1 MSVKDLLFSVLQTQ
15 QDPAFILGIEDGLNL
30 SSAKVVWDNAALSKL
45 LSNAYGTKKTQSPL
59 CFLNAD
65 AADLV
70 QNGLVEKQA
79 GPIRLKNALSM
90 QDTAQNALW
99 YDLEVTYLPPESGE
113 DTHVYGRFVD
123 VTEREQLRAC
133 AQATQAEAE
142 TAKARFHHAVS
153 SIPEGFAMYDRDD
166 ILVAFNAKYADLYK
180 HSAPAI
186 KVGATFEAIMRYGL
200 EHGQYPEAEG
210 QEEAWLAE
218 RLDRENRKRAPV
230 ERALPDGKFLRIQE
244 VENEHGDLVGL
255 RSDVTQ
261 YYEQQQELEQKAADL
276 AKANEEAEAAS
287 LSKDRFFA
295 RMSHELRTPMNGIL
309 GLTEVLEH
317 TALNPQQRS
326 YLKTISGSATSLLSI
341 INDILDYSKATEGKF
356 TFANERFSLKD
367 TIYEAA
373 GLIQPLAH
381 DKNLDFWIE
390 YPHTVPTHFFG
401 DSARVRQVL
410 LNHLG
415 NALKFT
421 ENGHLGLRATYQTID
436 GEAQLSLSIVD
447 TGRGI
452 PDDQMGTLFAAYEQT
467 HQDTEA
473 AVEGT
478 GLGLAISKALVEQMG
493 GAIDVA
499 STLGEGSCFTVS
511 LALPA
516 CPVSRQKAQNR
527 QPPTRQREV
536 AIVGPVTESTKVLT
550 RSLETL
556 NCRVVAFEDAER
568 LLLETDQFQA
578 VIWDG
583 DHVDCFG
590 PSAKQVLDR
599 AAGPCAHALMV
610 STPLRYASAET
621 DAADYSATWL
631 KPVRSE
637 EIEQLLFP
645 ERPSDF
651 GLNRDNACAASAKP
665 CQSSSGNG
673 RVLVVDDNKTN
684 RLVAGKLLETVGVMV
699 DFASNGLEALDVY
712 KALRPTTIFMD
723 VAMPVMDGVDATAH
737 IRKLETDLGLAPCKI
752 FALTANTHKSQ
763 VDLCLSAGVDGVIGK
778 PVKRNDLIEAINFPS
793 PRTFS
798 DLGREVPGTFGV
810 SGLQD
815 TKHLPIHERC

>member
-15 QDPAFILGIEDGLNL
+15 QDPAFILRLENELTL
-30 SSAKVVWDNAALSKL
+30 SSAKVVWGNAALSRIFHH
-45 LSNAYGTKKTQSPL
+45 SHETWQHRSPL
-59 CFLNAD
+59 LFLDEATTGF
-65 AADLV
+65 L
-70 QNGLVEKQA
+70 QKGLKEQQA
-79 GPIRLKNALSM
+79 SPIRLRNALNIPVAG
-90 QDTAQNALW
+90 QDTLCF
-99 YDLEVTYLPPESGE
+99 DLEVTFLAQENVE
-113 DTHVYGRFVD
+113 DTHVFGRFVD
-123 VTEREQLRAC
+123 ATERKQLQTRMKTA
-133 AQATQAEAE
+133 QAEAE
-142 TAKARFHHAVS
+142 TAKARFEHAIS

-166 ILVAFNAKYADLYK
+166 VLVAFNAKYAELYK
-180 HSAPAI
+180 HTEPAI
-186 KVGATFEAIMRYGL
+186 KVGATFESIMRYGL
-200 EHGQYPEAEG
+200 EHGQYPEAKG

-230 ERALPDGKFLRIQE
+230 ERRLPGGKFLRIQE
-244 VENEHGDLVGL
+244 VENERGDLIGL

-261 YYEQQQELEQKAADL
+261 YYQQQQELEQKAEDL

-309 GLTEVLEH
+309 GLAEVLEH

-390 YPHTVPTHFFG
+390 YPLTVPTHFFG

-421 ENGHLGLRATYQTID
+421 PNGHVGLRAAYQTVD
-436 GEAQLSLSIVD
+436 GDAQLSLSIVD

-452 PDDQMGTLFAAYEQT
+452 PEEQMDTLFSAYEQAN
-467 HQDTEA
+467 QETET

-493 GAIDVA
+493 GAINVV
-499 STLGEGSCFTVS
+499 STIGKGSSFTVS
-511 LALPA
+511 LAWPA
-516 CPVSRQKAQNR
+516 CPVSGLKGKDRQVPAQKRN
-527 QPPTRQREV
+527 V
-536 AIVGPVTESTKVLT
+536 ALVGPRTESNMVLT
-550 RSLETL
+550 KNLEAL
-556 NCRVVAFEDAER
+556 NCRVVAFEDADQ
-568 LLLETDQFQA
+568 LLKDCDQFHA
-578 VIWDG
+578 VVWDG
-583 DHVDCFG
+583 DHVDCSR
-590 PSAKQVLDR
+590 PPAKKVLDR
-599 AAGPCAHALMV
+599 QTGQCTHALMV
-610 STPLRYASAET
+610 STPIRYSSARPE
-621 DAADYSATWL
+621 AADFAATWL

-637 EIEQLLFP
+637 EIEQALRPELLSGFD
-645 ERPSDF
+645 RS
-651 GLNRDNACAASAKP
+651 GDNEKTANSMP
-665 CQSSSGNG
+665 CKNSIGYG

-699 DFASNGLEALDVY
+699 DFAGNGLEALDLY
-712 KALRPTTIFMD
+712 KALRPKTIFMD
-723 VAMPVMDGVDATAH
+723 VAMPVMDGIHATSH
-737 IRKLETDLGLAPCKI
+737 IRKLELDLGLAPCKI
-752 FALTANTHKSQ
+752 FALTANTHKEQ
-763 VDLCLSAGVDGVIGK
+763 VDLCLKSGANGVIGK
-778 PVKRNDLIEAINFPS
+778 PVKRNELIEAISLPS
-793 PRTFS
+793 A
-798 DLGREVPGTFGV
+798 
-810 SGLQD
+810 
-815 TKHLPIHERC
+815 